1 MKCQITFSKTTEKTR
16 LKYQNST
23 KRKSRVEEKLRNW
36 KKPNGKSKNKYVSRI
51 FKNELKINNSYIIII
66 IIWLPGLDFIPDIFP
81 RIKKYV
87 IQLLVIFFSNT
98 NIYFTLEYLQ
108 NWYVTNYFV
117 YFKRKGNIE
126 IKWKNLAKVN
136 NYGKLLEGG
145 FNF

>member
-87 IQLLVIFFSNT
+87 ILLLVIFFPIPTS
-98 NIYFTLEYLQ
+98 TLRLSIFRTDMWRITSFIL
-108 NWYVTNYFV
+108 NA
-117 YFKRKGNIE
+117 RE
-126 IKWKNLAKVN
+126 I
-136 NYGKLLEGG
+136 
-145 FNF
+145 